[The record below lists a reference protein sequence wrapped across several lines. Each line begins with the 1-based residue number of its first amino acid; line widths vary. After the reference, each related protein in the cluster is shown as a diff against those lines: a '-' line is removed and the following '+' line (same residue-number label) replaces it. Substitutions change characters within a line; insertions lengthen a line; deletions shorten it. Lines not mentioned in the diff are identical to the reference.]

1 MTVCFNRAVWR
12 AGLLALVFSLD
23 VQAAT
28 SAGVTAS
35 DAWIREVPPQSKVAA
50 AFVELNNSGKVS
62 ERIVAMSSPVAV
74 RVEWHDMRHENG
86 RMEMS
91 QRLSPEL
98 PAGSYTRLE
107 PMASHLMLLGL
118 KQPLRVGMR
127 VPLTLT
133 MASGQ
138 QLLFS
143 AEVRAG
149 L

>member
-1 MTVCFNRAVWR
+1 MNRAALC
-12 AGLLALVFSLD
+12 AGALALVLSLNAS
-23 VQAAT
+23 AAVL
-28 SAGVTAS
+28 AGP
-35 DAWIREVPPQSKVAA
+35 AWIREVPPQSEVAA
-50 AFVELNNSGKVS
+50 AFVELSNPGKQR
-62 ERIVAMSSPVAV
+62 ERIVAMSSPLAA